1 MIAMDGKN
9 RYSNINIRILVIDM
23 IESPNECHV
32 IPEQILT
39 SLCDEAI
46 PLKILTPITQHLQLA
61 RFLTIAV

>member
-1 MIAMDGKN
+1 MIAMDRKN

-23 IESPNECHV
+23 IEGPRNVMLAQNTSSR
-32 IPEQILT
+32 

-61 RFLTIAV
+61 RFLAIAV